1 MARKIE
7 VVDYRPEWADMYK
20 REAKKIRSILGK
32 NCKAVY
38 HIGSTSVKGVPA
50 KPIIAIMPDLTGKR
64 SPRPSRGRPGA

>member
-7 VVDYRPEWADMYK
+7 VIDYRPEWADMYK

-38 HIGSTSVKGVPA
+38 PHRQYIS
-50 KPIIAIMPDLTGKR
+50 KR
-64 SPRPSRGRPGA
+64 HACQTDY